1 MARDTKI
8 SVEELNRRLDQTA
21 RDLKQFTSETGRHE
35 RPAVFRDGDHVSV
48 RILPNK
54 PDEE

>member
-21 RDLKQFTSETGRHE
+21 RDLKQFISEPDRRD
-35 RPAVFRDGDHVSV
+35 RPLVLRDGDHVSV

-54 PDEE
+54 LRD